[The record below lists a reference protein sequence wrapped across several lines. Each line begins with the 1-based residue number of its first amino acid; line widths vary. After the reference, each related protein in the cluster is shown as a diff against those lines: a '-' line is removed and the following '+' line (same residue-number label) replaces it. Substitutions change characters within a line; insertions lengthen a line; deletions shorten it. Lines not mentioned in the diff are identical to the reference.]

1 MDSVVT
7 EDRSGADDRFDTAR
21 ITAAVDALA
30 EKHAGREDVF
40 RSALAQLLKAEMI
53 EARATAQAV
62 LLKDRHGR
70 RCAERLCF
78 MQDEIIRIL
87 YSAATRHLYRSHVP
101 SGAERMAVV
110 ATGGYG
116 RGLMAPES
124 DIDLLFILP
133 YKQTAWGEQVAEAI
147 LYCLWDMGLK
157 VGHATRSVD
166 ECIRQARGDM
176 TIRTAILET
185 RFLTGDQPLYDEL
198 VARFDKDV
206 VQGTASEF
214 VTAKLAER
222 EERHRR
228 AGQSRYLVE
237 PNVKDGKGGLRDL
250 HTLFWIAKYVYRV
263 RETDELVERGVF
275 DAQEYRT
282 FRRCADFL
290 WSVRCN
296 LHFVSGRAEER
307 LSFDMQREIAVRLGY
322 TSHPGMQD
330 VERFMK
336 HYFLVAKDVGDLTA
350 ILCAKLEDEQAKPAP
365 VLSRMVARLRPS
377 AQRRRV
383 PDSDDFIIDN
393 NRINLAAPDVFKHDP
408 VNLIRIFR
416 LAQKNNLAFHPDAMR
431 TVTRSLKLINTQLR
445 ENPEANRLFMEILTS
460 DNAEI
465 VLRRMNETGVL
476 GHFIRAFGK
485 IVSMMQFNMYHHY
498 TVDEHLIRCVGY
510 LQEIE
515 RGGNDEFVVASD
527 LFRKIQPEHRAVIYI
542 TTLLHD
548 IAKGR
553 PEDHSIAGAKVA
565 RRLCPRLGF
574 NAADTELVAWL
585 IEEHLTMSTVA
596 QSRDLSD
603 RKTIENFAAVVQSV
617 EQMKLLTILTTADI
631 RGVGPG
637 VWNGWKA
644 QLLRTLYYETE
655 PVLTGGFSEV
665 NRAQRI
671 AVAQREFRAAFTEWP
686 EAELNAY
693 IGRHYPAYWL
703 KVDLQRKIRQARFI
717 RASEQAGHKLAINVG
732 FDEARGVTELTI
744 LATDHPWLLSI
755 IAGACAS
762 AGANIVDAQIYTTT
776 DGRALDTIAISR
788 EYDRDEDEGRRATR
802 IGEMIEQVL
811 EGKLRLPEVVA
822 RKARQPRQGARFRGR
837 AGSHHQQPVVG
848 PLHRDRGLR
857 PRPPRPAVSADDRDL
872 EAQPQHCLR
881 PCRDLRRTRPR
892 RVLRH
897 RPARRPDQRADP
909 AGRDQERA
917 DSSARQRRQRRAA
930 GGVDALACHGQAP
943 RAIAI
948 STSIDTTARSA
959 GGSSTPRPISLII
972 DFSGILDHPPARVMT
987 TEHALAA
994 MGFASLYPSYDRRA
1008 RLRYGSSPAV
1018 GLATVGR
1025 ATARCLR

>member
-1 MDSVVT
+1 MMLDTQRSPRTEVELIDSPAIV
-7 EDRSGADDRFDTAR
+7 ADLKT
-21 ITAAVDALA
+21 LA
-30 EKHAGREDVF
+30 KTHAGRERELRTAVAL
-40 RSALAQLLKAEMI
+40 RLKSALTQARSRAEQL
-53 EARATAQAV
+53 

-70 RCAERLCF
+70 RCAERLCQL
-78 MQDEIIRIL
+78 QDEIIRIL
-87 YSAATRHLYRSHVP
+87 FEFIGSEIYPTQAP
-101 SGAERMAVV
+101 SEAEHMAVV

-116 RGLMAPES
+116 RGLLAPGS
-124 DIDLLFILP
+124 DIDLLFLLP
-133 YKQTAWGEQVAEAI
+133 YKQTAWGESVAEAL

-157 VGHATRSVD
+157 VGHATRSVS
-166 ECIRQARGDM
+166 ECIRQAKADM
-176 TIRTAILET
+176 TIRTTILES
-185 RFLTGDQPLYDEL
+185 RHLLGDAKLYEELTT
-198 VARFDKDV
+198 RFDKEV
-206 VQGTASEF
+206 VQGTAPEF
-214 VTAKLAER
+214 VAAKLAER

-228 AGQSRYLVE
+228 AGQSRYLVA

-263 RETDELVERGVF
+263 RETDELVDHGVF

-296 LHFVSGRAEER
+296 IHFFSGRAEER
-307 LSFDMQREIAVRLGY
+307 LSFDMQREIAIRLGY

-350 ILCAKLEDEQAKPAP
+350 ILCAKLEDQQAKPAP
-365 VLSRMVARLRPS
+365 VLSRMMARLRPS
-377 AQRRRV
+377 MNRRRV
-383 PDSDDFIIDN
+383 PGSDDFIVDN

-408 VNLIRIFR
+408 VNMIRIFR

-431 TVTRSLKLINTQLR
+431 TVTRSLKLINTELR

-460 DNAEI
+460 NDAEV

-498 TVDEHLIRCVGY
+498 TVDEHLLRCVGY

-515 RGGNDEFVVASD
+515 RGGNDEFPVASD
-527 LFRKIQPEHRAVIYI
+527 LMRKIRPEHRAVIYI

-553 PEDHSIAGAKVA
+553 PEDHLIAGAKVA

-585 IEEHLTMSTVA
+585 IEQHLTMSTVA

-671 AVAQREFRAAFTEWP
+671 ALAQAEFRAAFTEWP
-686 EAELNAY
+686 APDLDAY
-693 IGRHYPAYWL
+693 IARHYPAYWL
-703 KVDLQRKIRQARFI
+703 KVELPRKIRHARFV

-744 LATDHPWLLSI
+744 LAVDHPWLLSI

-802 IGEMIEQVL
+802 IGEMIEGVL

-822 RKARQPRQGARFRGR
+822 RRDNGRGKGGRFLVEPEVIINNQWSDRYTVIEVSGLDRPGLLYQLTTAISKLNLNIASAHVAPFGDRARDVFYVTDLLGAQINAPTRQAAIRS
-837 AGSHHQQPVVG
+837 AL
-848 PLHRDRGLR
+848 LHLLANEEAAAQ
-857 PRPPRPAVSADDRDL
+857 PAV
-872 EAQPQHCLR
+872 
-881 PCRDLRRTRPR
+881 
-892 RVLRH
+892 
-897 RPARRPDQRADP
+897 
-909 AGRDQERA
+909 
-917 DSSARQRRQRRAA
+917 
-930 GGVDALACHGQAP
+930 
-943 RAIAI
+943 
-948 STSIDTTARSA
+948 
-959 GGSSTPRPISLII
+959 
-972 DFSGILDHPPARVMT
+972 
-987 TEHALAA
+987 
-994 MGFASLYPSYDRRA
+994 
-1008 RLRYGSSPAV
+1008 
-1018 GLATVGR
+1018 
-1025 ATARCLR
+1025 

>member
-1 MDSVVT
+1 MDSVATQHKAEV
-7 EDRSGADDRFDTAR
+7 DDRFDTAR

-30 EKHAGREDVF
+30 EKHEGREDAF
-40 RSALAQLLKAEMI
+40 RSALAQLLKAELI
-53 EARATAQAV
+53 AARAEAQQI

-70 RCAERLCF
+70 RCAERLCHV
-78 MQDEIIRIL
+78 QDEIIRIL
-87 YSAATRHLYRSHVP
+87 YAAATQHLYRSPIP
-101 SGAERMAVV
+101 SGAERMSVV

-166 ECIRQARGDM
+166 ESIRQARGDM

-185 RFLTGDQPLYDEL
+185 RFLTGDKPLYEEL
-198 VARFDKDV
+198 VARFDKEV

-228 AGQSRYLVE
+228 GGQSRYLVE

-263 RETDELVERGVF
+263 RDTNELVERGVF

-296 LHFVSGRAEER
+296 LHFYCGRAEER
-307 LSFDMQREIAVRLGY
+307 LSFDLQREIAVRLGY

-336 HYFLVAKDVGDLTA
+336 HYFLVAKEVGNLTA
-350 ILCAKLEDEQAKPAP
+350 ILCAKLEDQQAKPAP
-365 VLSRMVARLRPS
+365 VLSRMMARLRPS
-377 AQRRRV
+377 AVKRRV
-383 PDSDDFIIDN
+383 PESDDFIVDN
-393 NRINLAAPDVFKHDP
+393 NRINVAAPDVFKHDP

-431 TVTRSLKLINTQLR
+431 DVTRSLSLINGTLR

-498 TVDEHLIRCVGY
+498 TVDEHLIRCIGF
-510 LQEIE
+510 LQDIE
-515 RGGNDEFVVASD
+515 RGGIEEFTLASD
-527 LFRKIQPEHRAVIYI
+527 LMRKTRPEHRPVIYI
-542 TTLLHD
+542 ATLLHD
-548 IAKGR
+548 VAKGR
-553 PEDHSIAGAKVA
+553 LEDHSIAGAKVA

-574 NAADTELVAWL
+574 SPADTELVAWL

-644 QLLRTLYYETE
+644 QLLRSLYYETE

-665 NRAQRI
+665 DRGKRLA
-671 AVAQREFRAAFTEWP
+671 AAHAEFRMAFAEWP
-686 EAELNAY
+686 KDELDAY

-703 KVDLQRKIRQARFI
+703 KVELPRKIRHARFV
-717 RASEQAGHKLAINVG
+717 RSSEQAGHKLAINVG
-732 FDEARGVTELTI
+732 FDEVRGVTELTI
-744 LATDHPWLLSI
+744 FAADHPWLLSI

-776 DGRALDTIAISR
+776 DGRALDTISISR

-802 IGEMIEQVL
+802 IGEMIEDVL

-822 RKARQPRQGARFRGR
+822 RRTVRSKARPFVIEPEVIINNQW
-837 AGSHHQQPVVG
+837 S
-848 PLHRDRGLR
+848 DRYTVIEVSGLDR
-857 PRPPRPAVSADDRDL
+857 PGLLYELTTAISKLNLNIASAHV
-872 EAQPQHCLR
+872 A
-881 PCRDLRRTRPR
+881 TF
-892 RVLRH
+892 
-897 RPARRPDQRADP
+897 
-909 AGRDQERA
+909 GERA
-917 DSSARQRRQRRAA
+917 RDVFYVTDLLGAQINAPTRQAAIKSALIHVMAGDKAVQPAA
-930 GGVDALACHGQAP
+930 
-943 RAIAI
+943 
-948 STSIDTTARSA
+948 
-959 GGSSTPRPISLII
+959 
-972 DFSGILDHPPARVMT
+972 
-987 TEHALAA
+987 
-994 MGFASLYPSYDRRA
+994 
-1008 RLRYGSSPAV
+1008 
-1018 GLATVGR
+1018 
-1025 ATARCLR
+1025 

>member
-1 MDSVVT
+1 MDSIAT
-7 EDRSGADDRFDTAR
+7 EQKAGVDDRFDTAR

-30 EKHAGREDVF
+30 EQYQGREDAF
-40 RSALAQLLKAEMI
+40 RTAMAQLLKAELI
-53 EARATAQAV
+53 AARDAAQAI

-70 RCAERLCF
+70 RCAERLCHV
-78 MQDEIIRIL
+78 QDEIIRIL
-87 YSAATRHLYRSHVP
+87 YSAATRHLYRSPIP

-166 ECIRQARGDM
+166 ESIRQARGDM

-185 RFLTGDQPLYDEL
+185 RFLTGDKPLYEEL
-198 VARFDKDV
+198 VERFDKEV

-228 AGQSRYLVE
+228 GGQSRYLVE
-237 PNVKDGKGGLRDL
+237 PNVKDGKGALRDL

-263 RETDELVERGVF
+263 RDTNELVVRGVF
-275 DAQEYRT
+275 DAQEYRS

-296 LHFVSGRAEER
+296 LHFHCNRAEER
-307 LSFDMQREIAVRLGY
+307 LSFDLQREIAVRLGY

-336 HYFLVAKDVGDLTA
+336 HYFLVAKEVGNLTA
-350 ILCAKLEDEQAKPAP
+350 ILCAKLEDQQAKPAP
-365 VLSRMVARLRPS
+365 VLSRMMARLRPT
-377 AQRRRV
+377 AAKRRV
-383 PDSDDFIIDN
+383 PDSDDFIVDN
-393 NRINLAAPDVFKHDP
+393 NRINVAAPDVFKHDP

-431 TVTRSLKLINTQLR
+431 DVTRSLGLINAQLR

-460 DNAEI
+460 ENAEI

-498 TVDEHLIRCVGY
+498 TVDEHLIRCIGF
-510 LQEIE
+510 LQDIE
-515 RGGNDEFVVASD
+515 RGGIEEFTLASD
-527 LFRKIQPEHRAVIYI
+527 LMRKSRPEHRAVIYI
-542 TTLLHD
+542 ATLLHD
-548 IAKGR
+548 VAKGR

-574 NAADTELVAWL
+574 SPADTELVAWL

-644 QLLRTLYYETE
+644 QLLRSLYYETE

-665 NRAQRI
+665 DRGKRLA
-671 AVAQREFRAAFTEWP
+671 AAHAEFRMAFAEWP
-686 EAELNAY
+686 KDELDAY
-693 IGRHYPAYWL
+693 IARHYPAYWL
-703 KVDLQRKIRQARFI
+703 KVELPRKIRHARFV
-717 RASEQAGHKLAINVG
+717 RSSEQAGHKLAINVG
-732 FDEARGVTELTI
+732 FDEVRGVTELTI
-744 LATDHPWLLSI
+744 FAADHPWLLSI

-776 DGRALDTIAISR
+776 DGRALDTISISR

-802 IGEMIEQVL
+802 IGEMIEDVL
-811 EGKLRLPEVVA
+811 EGKLRLPEAVA
-822 RKARQPRQGARFRGR
+822 RRTVRSKAKPFVIEPEVTINNQW
-837 AGSHHQQPVVG
+837 S
-848 PLHRDRGLR
+848 DRYTVIEVSGLDR
-857 PRPPRPAVSADDRDL
+857 PGLLYELTTSISKLNLNIASAHV
-872 EAQPQHCLR
+872 A
-881 PCRDLRRTRPR
+881 TF
-892 RVLRH
+892 
-897 RPARRPDQRADP
+897 
-909 AGRDQERA
+909 GERA
-917 DSSARQRRQRRAA
+917 RDVFYVTDLLGAQINAPTRQAAIKSALTHVMAGDKAVQPAA
-930 GGVDALACHGQAP
+930 
-943 RAIAI
+943 
-948 STSIDTTARSA
+948 
-959 GGSSTPRPISLII
+959 
-972 DFSGILDHPPARVMT
+972 
-987 TEHALAA
+987 
-994 MGFASLYPSYDRRA
+994 
-1008 RLRYGSSPAV
+1008 
-1018 GLATVGR
+1018 
-1025 ATARCLR
+1025 

>member
-1 MDSVVT
+1 MDSVVAAPRP
-7 EDRSGADDRFDTAR
+7 EVDQRFDSVR

-30 EKHAGREDVF
+30 EKHAGREDQF
-40 RSALAQLLKAEMI
+40 RSAMAQLLKAELFA
-53 EARATAQAV
+53 ARATAQAV
-62 LLKDRHGR
+62 LLRDRHGR
-70 RCAERLCF
+70 HCAERLCF
-78 MQDEIIRIL
+78 VQDEIIRIL
-87 YSAATRHLYRSHVP
+87 YAAATRHLYHSPIP
-101 SGAERMAVV
+101 SGEERMAVV

-166 ECIRQARGDM
+166 ESIRQARGDM

-185 RFLTGDQPLYDEL
+185 RFLTGDRPLYDEL
-198 VARFDKDV
+198 VDRFDKDV
-206 VQGTASEF
+206 VQGTAAEF

-263 RETDELVERGVF
+263 RETDELLERGVF

-296 LHFVSGRAEER
+296 IHFSAGRAEER
-307 LSFDMQREIAVRLGY
+307 LSFDVQREIAIRLGY

-336 HYFLVAKDVGDLTA
+336 HYFLIAKDVGDLTA
-350 ILCAKLEDEQAKPAP
+350 ILCAKLEEEQKKPAP
-365 VLSRMVARLRPS
+365 VLSRVVARLRPGTK
-377 AQRRRV
+377 RRV
-383 PDSDDFIIDN
+383 PESDDFIVDN

-416 LAQKNNLAFHPDAMR
+416 LAQRNNLAFHPDAMR
-431 TVTRSLKLINTQLR
+431 TVTRSLKVVNTQLR
-445 ENPEANRLFMEILTS
+445 EDAEANRLFMEILTS
-460 DNAEI
+460 DNAET

-498 TVDEHLIRCVGY
+498 TVDEHLIRCIGF

-515 RGGNDEFVVASD
+515 RGGNDEFIVASD
-527 LFRKIQPEHRAVIYI
+527 LFRKIRPEHRRVLYI
-542 TTLLHD
+542 ATLLHD

-574 NAADTELVAWL
+574 SNADTELVAWL

-665 NRAQRI
+665 NRARRI
-671 AVAQREFRAAFTEWP
+671 AVAQAEFRAAFTEWP
-686 EAELNAY
+686 ETELNAY
-693 IGRHYPAYWL
+693 IERHYPAYWL
-703 KVDLQRKIRQARFI
+703 KVELPRKIRQARFI
-717 RASEQAGHKLAINVG
+717 RASEQANHKLAINVG

-744 LATDHPWLLSI
+744 WATDHPWLLSI

-802 IGEMIEQVL
+802 IGEMIEDVL
-811 EGKLRLPEVVA
+811 EGKLRLPEAMARRAVHRSSGNKVKAFTVEPEVTINNQWSDRYTVIEVSGLDRPGLLYQLTTAISKLNLNIASAHVA
-822 RKARQPRQGARFRGR
+822 TFGERARDVFYVTDLLGAQINAPTRQA
-837 AGSHHQQPVVG
+837 AIKSAL
-848 PLHRDRGLR
+848 LHLLADE
-857 PRPPRPAVSADDRDL
+857 SAA
-872 EAQPQHCLR
+872 AQP
-881 PCRDLRRTRPR
+881 
-892 RVLRH
+892 
-897 RPARRPDQRADP
+897 
-909 AGRDQERA
+909 
-917 DSSARQRRQRRAA
+917 AA
-930 GGVDALACHGQAP
+930 
-943 RAIAI
+943 
-948 STSIDTTARSA
+948 
-959 GGSSTPRPISLII
+959 
-972 DFSGILDHPPARVMT
+972 
-987 TEHALAA
+987 
-994 MGFASLYPSYDRRA
+994 
-1008 RLRYGSSPAV
+1008 
-1018 GLATVGR
+1018 
-1025 ATARCLR
+1025 